1 VIGGRWPAG
10 ELRMKGMYTT
20 PFAKKYFLQRRSG
33 MILTLAAFL
42 SSGLIGGLIME
53 LVYQKTS
60 SIPFAYLIFC
70 VLLVPPT
77 YVISKL
83 NPQTTRNVYILGTI
97 NLALAIYDS
106 LTRGLNARTIYF
118 VIFGLVFNLL
128 IVWAILRKIQ
138 RKSDQELNRQNF
150 FIRGANA
157 YHSHDFK
164 TAIAEFT
171 QSIKFGN
178 QSRDVYYFRGI
189 CYGML
194 DQYTEALSDFR
205 DVMAIDPAFEDVYF
219 WRGLTYS
226 SIDPSD
232 GRAVSDFERAVA
244 KCDDEK
250 LKDLARHN
258 LHAIQRTAAAP
269 ADSQ

>member
-1 VIGGRWPAG
+1 MLV
-10 ELRMKGMYTT
+10 YTT

-33 MILTLAAFL
+33 MLLTLALFL
-42 SSGLIGGLIME
+42 ASGLASGLFMD
-53 LVYQKTS
+53 LVYQKTR
-60 SIPFAYLIFC
+60 SILIVYLIFC
-70 VLLVPPT
+70 ALQIPPT

-83 NPQTTRNVYILGTI
+83 NAQTTRNVYILGAMY
-97 NLALAIYDS
+97 LALAIYDS
-106 LTRGLNARTIYF
+106 LTRGFNAKTIYF
-118 VIFGLVFNLL
+118 VGFGLVFNLFV
-128 IVWAILRKIQ
+128 VWGMIRKIQ
-138 RKSDQELNRQNF
+138 KKGAQELNRQNF

-171 QSIKFGN
+171 QSIQFGN

-194 DQYTEALSDFR
+194 DQYPEALSDFR
-205 DVMAIDPAFEDVYF
+205 DVMTIDPAFEDVYF
-219 WRGLTYS
+219 WRGLAYS
-226 SIDPSD
+226 SIDPGD
-232 GRAVSDFERAVA
+232 ERAINDFERAVA

-258 LHAIQRTAAAP
+258 LQALQQAKQPQAASNRWLKHP
-269 ADSQ
+269 TH